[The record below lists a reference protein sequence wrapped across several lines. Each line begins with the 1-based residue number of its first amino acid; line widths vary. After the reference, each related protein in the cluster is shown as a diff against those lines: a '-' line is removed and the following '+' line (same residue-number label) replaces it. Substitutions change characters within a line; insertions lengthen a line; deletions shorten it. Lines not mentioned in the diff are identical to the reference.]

1 MASAQAN
8 LDGTR
13 TEYFDVE
20 CSEAALLALLREM
33 FEAHWRDVIFGPCI
47 EGAVFEGRFGEK
59 PTISLLDGYATV
71 QVGGSESWHF
81 HLCIGPHRGS
91 SSLPTPPELAEWRR
105 CARAAFFR
113 NLDRG
118 GRASSWGVRMWNG
131 RGEQMLTVFFP
142 NPWIDPARA
151 ALRRRAGLVAARSV
165 DDAAGAVRRPARR
178 AAPGPRRAAGDP
190 LTRRAASRRL
200 HAARAPDPPR
210 AQDPE
215 RRPAPARRHAVPRR
229 GHGVVPAPRPAR
241 AHGALPRGRHLR
253 GRGAP
258 RAGLPAA
265 PPRFRIGPGRHR
277 PRHRRLQRSAA
288 AGAPSPSRT
297 TRGCATASRCT
308 GASGSW
314 R

>member
-20 CSEAALLALLREM
+20 CSEPALLALLREM

-59 PTISLLDGYATV
+59 PMISLLDGYATV

-118 GRASSWGVRMWNG
+118 GRASSWGFRMWNG
-131 RGEQMLTVFFP
+131 RREQMLTVFFP
-142 NPWIDPARA
+142 NPWIDPARQRYVA
-151 ALRRRAGLVAARSV
+151 EPAWSRLELWMTLRERFTGIP
-165 DDAAGAVRRPARR
+165 GEPPPA
-178 AAPGPRRAAGDP
+178 
-190 LTRRAASRRL
+190 
-200 HAARAPDPPR
+200 HAEPPVT
-210 AQDPE
+210 
-215 RRPAPARRHAVPRR
+215 H
-229 GHGVVPAPRPAR
+229 
-241 AHGALPRGRHLR
+241 
-253 GRGAP
+253 
-258 RAGLPAA
+258 
-265 PPRFRIGPGRHR
+265 
-277 PRHRRLQRSAA
+277 
-288 AGAPSPSRT
+288 
-297 TRGCATASRCT
+297 
-308 GASGSW
+308 
-314 R
+314 

>member
-1 MASAQAN
+1 MTSAQAN

-20 CSEAALLALLREM
+20 CSEPALLALLREM

-118 GRASSWGVRMWNG
+118 GRASSWGFRMWNG
-131 RGEQMLTVFFP
+131 RDEQMLTVFFP
-142 NPWIDPARA
+142 NPWIDPARQRYVA
-151 ALRRRAGLVAARSV
+151 EPAWSRLDLWMTLRERFTGIP
-165 DDAAGAVRRPARR
+165 GEPPPA
-178 AAPGPRRAAGDP
+178 
-190 LTRRAASRRL
+190 
-200 HAARAPDPPR
+200 HAEPPVT
-210 AQDPE
+210 
-215 RRPAPARRHAVPRR
+215 H
-229 GHGVVPAPRPAR
+229 
-241 AHGALPRGRHLR
+241 
-253 GRGAP
+253 
-258 RAGLPAA
+258 
-265 PPRFRIGPGRHR
+265 
-277 PRHRRLQRSAA
+277 
-288 AGAPSPSRT
+288 
-297 TRGCATASRCT
+297 
-308 GASGSW
+308 
-314 R
+314 